1 MTEISISE
9 FRNNIKYY
17 SSKVTEEDL
26 IVTSNGKPIM
36 KITNPNKN
44 RRQIVESLYGCIP
57 VCDEN
62 EIYKKRLKEL

>member
-17 SSKVTEEDL
+17 SKKVLEEDIL
-26 IVTSNGKPIM
+26 VTNNGKPIM
-36 KITNPNKN
+36 KVSNPIKNKML
-44 RRQIVESLYGCIP
+44 IAESLRGCIP